1 MALNTN
7 KLDSESFF
15 DLVMDTFEDGDRK
28 QTKWLLKKGA
38 KKFPKH
44 HLLPFMEGVLAVTVG
59 DEVKGKKLFEKS
71 LAIKPDFALAHA
83 NVSHCYQN
91 LEKIPL
97 CLYHA
102 MLAVR
107 YATEDEKE
115 LVSQQQDMLDMVE
128 KEIPSELSLAQYVE
142 NGILFDQAFE
152 LMVDNEFEQAIEL
165 FEIVSEVDL
174 AHSPALGNLGIC
186 HLLCENFAKSR
197 DYLNKALRVD
207 PSYGLA
213 KGALLQLA
221 KIESGEL
228 EMPKN
233 ILPLYHGQIERRLS
247 LEE

>member
-15 DLVMDTFEDGDRK
+15 DLVIDTFEDGDRK

-44 HLLPFMEGVLAVTVG
+44 HFLPFMEGILAVTVG

-71 LAIKPDFALAHA
+71 LLFKPDFALAHA
-83 NVSHCYQN
+83 NLSHCYQKQ
-91 LEKIPL
+91 EKIPW

-107 YATEDEKE
+107 YATDEEKD
-115 LVSQQQDMLDMVE
+115 LVSQQQELLNMVE

-142 NGILFDQAFE
+142 NGILFEQAFE
-152 LMVDNEFEQAIEL
+152 LMLDKEFEQAIEL

-186 HLLCENFAKSR
+186 HLMCENFTQSR
-197 DYLNKALRVD
+197 DYLNRALAVD
-207 PSYGLA
+207 PSYELA
-213 KGALLQLA
+213 KSTLLQLTQV
-221 KIESGEL
+221 ENGEMD
-228 EMPKN
+228 MPQN
-233 ILPLYHGQIERRLS
+233 IYPIYHGQIERRLS